1 MHHAQPAAIT
11 RRTAARIEDR
21 LHLAAHLVT
30 TQPSPENRRT

>member
-1 MHHAQPAAIT
+1 MHARPAAIA

-30 TQPSPENRRT
+30 AQPSPENRRT

>member
-1 MHHAQPAAIT
+1 MHAQPATIS
-11 RRTAARIEDR
+11 RRTVARIEDR

>member
-1 MHHAQPAAIT
+1 MHARPATII